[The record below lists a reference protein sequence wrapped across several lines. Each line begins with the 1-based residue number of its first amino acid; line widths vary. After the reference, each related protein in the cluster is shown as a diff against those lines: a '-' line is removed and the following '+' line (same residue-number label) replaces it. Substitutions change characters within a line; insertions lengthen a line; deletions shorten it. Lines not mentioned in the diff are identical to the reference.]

1 MATSDDEPMHLYEVF
16 QNCFNKI
23 ANKQN
28 GAEKG
33 YQSSAYGGME
43 NGMYGPD
50 EFAHENPVGVTR
62 YASPKAVGALYQPE
76 PYFDSTATSW
86 YAAPSSCGAYTP
98 QTASANYHNSSHMS
112 PATHHGGASGSNHY
126 SMSPNMSHMEGGQLS
141 QTQTLP
147 PMSSFRGSGTG
158 AGPSQAVYNP
168 QLSLPHNH
176 PHSEHSPVLETAG
189 DPIVRKA
196 AHNIYSPDQNLAYT
210 NSNASTPVNSPPPLT
225 SQTPL
230 HPTQNPVIAGQPG
243 SAPSGATSWQQLTP
257 VLSTTGVSGGNP
269 SVNGLQNGAY
279 TPDLVARGL
288 MANPPDTQPLD
299 DAIVFLRDHSEST
312 NGARMEERLDDAIN
326 VLRNHC
332 EQPQLPMPL
341 SGLDPAFIGAAGGSG
356 SGPPPPAVGNTQMMP
371 SLQSDIKPDPMAG
384 SIKQER
390 LTSGNSKKRKDPPE
404 ADSKPSSSSAEGSS
418 KGSSKRPRRYCS
430 SADEGDNSDPSC
442 SKAVREKER
451 RQANNVRESSKISRS
466 CSSADED
473 DEEPGLKAMRE
484 KERRQA
490 NNARERI
497 RIRDINE
504 ALKELGRMCMTH
516 LKSDKPQTKLGI
528 LNMAVEVI
536 MNLEQQVRERNLN
549 PKAAC
554 LKRREEEKAEDGSKL
569 PQHHMI
575 SQGYPSISG
584 PHSNLS
590 HNNSHSQ

>member
-33 YQSSAYGGME
+33 YQSSTYSGME

-50 EFAHENPVGVTR
+50 DFAHENPVGVTR

-76 PYFDSTATSW
+76 PYFDSTATTW

-98 QTASANYHNSSHMS
+98 QTAASNYHNSSHIS
-112 PATHHGGASGSNHY
+112 PAPHHGGASGGNHY
-126 SMSPNMSHMEGGQLS
+126 SMSPSMSHMEGGQLS

-147 PMSSFRGSGTG
+147 PMSSFRGGTSG

-176 PHSEHSPVLETAG
+176 PHPEHSPVLEAG
-189 DPIVRKA
+189 DTIVRKA

-230 HPTQNPVIAGQPG
+230 HPPQNPVIAGQPG

-257 VLSTTGVSGGNP
+257 VLSTTGVAGGNP

-288 MANPPDTQPLD
+288 M
-299 DAIVFLRDHSEST
+299 
-312 NGARMEERLDDAIN
+312 GARMEERLDDAIN

-341 SGLDPAFIGAAGGSG
+341 TGLDPAFIGAAGGSG
-356 SGPPPPAVGNTQMMP
+356 SGPAPAVATTQLMP
-371 SLQSDIKPDPMAG
+371 SLQSDIKADPMAG

-390 LTSGNSKKRKDPPE
+390 LTSGNSKKRKEPPE
-404 ADSKPSSSSAEGSS
+404 ADTKPSSSVEGPS
-418 KGSSKRPRRYCS
+418 KGSAKRPRRYCS

-451 RQANNVRESSKISRS
+451 RQANNV
-466 CSSADED
+466 
-473 DEEPGLKAMRE
+473 
-484 KERRQA
+484 
-490 NNARERI
+490 RERI

>member
-288 MANPPDTQPLD
+288 M
-299 DAIVFLRDHSEST
+299 
-312 NGARMEERLDDAIN
+312 GARMEERLDDAIN

-451 RQANNVRESSKISRS
+451 RQANNVRESKISRS

>member
-418 KGSSKRPRRYCS
+418 KGSSKRPRRY
-430 SADEGDNSDPSC
+430 
-442 SKAVREKER
+442 
-451 RQANNVRESSKISRS
+451 KISRS

>member
-33 YQSSAYGGME
+33 YQSSTYSGME

-50 EFAHENPVGVTR
+50 DFAHENPVGVTR

-76 PYFDSTATSW
+76 PYFDSTATTW

-98 QTASANYHNSSHMS
+98 QTAASNYHNSSHIS
-112 PATHHGGASGSNHY
+112 PAPHHGGASGGNHY
-126 SMSPNMSHMEGGQLS
+126 SMSPSMSHMEGGQLS

-147 PMSSFRGSGTG
+147 PMSSFRGGTSG

-176 PHSEHSPVLETAG
+176 PHPEHSPVLEAG
-189 DPIVRKA
+189 DTIVRKA

-230 HPTQNPVIAGQPG
+230 HPPQNPVIAGQPG

-257 VLSTTGVSGGNP
+257 VLSTTGVAGGNP

-288 MANPPDTQPLD
+288 M
-299 DAIVFLRDHSEST
+299 
-312 NGARMEERLDDAIN
+312 GARMEERLDDAIN

-341 SGLDPAFIGAAGGSG
+341 TGLDPAFIGAAGGSG
-356 SGPPPPAVGNTQMMP
+356 SGPAPAVATTQLMP
-371 SLQSDIKPDPMAG
+371 SLQSDIKADPMAG

-390 LTSGNSKKRKDPPE
+390 LTSGNSKKRKEPPE
-404 ADSKPSSSSAEGSS
+404 ADTKPSSSVEGPS
-418 KGSSKRPRRYCS
+418 KGSAKRPRRYCS

-451 RQANNVRESSKISRS
+451 RQANNVRESKISRS

-473 DEEPGLKAMRE
+473 DEEPGLKALRE

>member
-1 MATSDDEPMHLYEVF
+1 MATSDDEPMYLFEVF

-33 YQSSAYGGME
+33 YQSAAYSGME
-43 NGMYGPD
+43 NGMYGPE
-50 EFAHENPVGVTR
+50 EFTHENPVGVTR

-76 PYFDSTATSW
+76 PYFDSTGASW

-98 QTASANYHNSSHMS
+98 QTATSNYHNSSHMS
-112 PATHHGGASGSNHY
+112 PAGHHGGASGSTHY
-126 SMSPNMSHMEGGQLS
+126 NMSPNMSHMEGGQLS

-147 PMSSFRGSGTG
+147 PMSSFRGSGGGQTG
-158 AGPSQAVYNP
+158 TAGPSQTVYNP
-168 QLSLPHNH
+168 QLTLPHNH
-176 PHSEHSPVLETAG
+176 PHPEHSPVLEAG

-196 AHNIYSPDQNLAYT
+196 AHNIYSPDQNLGYT

-243 SAPSGATSWQQLTP
+243 ASAASGATSWQQLTP
-257 VLSTTGVSGGNP
+257 VLNATAGNP

-279 TPDLVARGL
+279 TPDMVARGL
-288 MANPPDTQPLD
+288 MANAPETQPLD

-332 EQPQLPMPL
+332 EQPQPPMPL
-341 SGLDPAFIGAAGGSG
+341 TGLDPAFIGAAAAAGGSSG
-356 SGPPPPAVGNTQMMP
+356 SGGPTPTVANTQLMP
-371 SLQSDIKPDPMAG
+371 SLQSDIKADPMSG

-390 LTSGNSKKRKDPPE
+390 LTSGNSKKRKEPSE
-404 ADSKPSSSSAEGSS
+404 ADSKPSSSVEGPS
-418 KGSSKRPRRYCS
+418 KGSAKRPRRYCS

-451 RQANNVRESSKISRS
+451 RQANNVRESKISRS

-473 DEEPGLKAMRE
+473 DEEPGLKALRE

-584 PHSNLS
+584 KKYDK
-590 HNNSHSQ
+590 